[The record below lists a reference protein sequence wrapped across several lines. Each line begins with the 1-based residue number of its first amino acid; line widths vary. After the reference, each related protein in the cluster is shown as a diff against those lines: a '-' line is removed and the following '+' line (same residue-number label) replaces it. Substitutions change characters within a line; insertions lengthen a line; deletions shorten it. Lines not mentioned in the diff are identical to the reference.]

1 MIIIKIEAGNSAFF
15 IRNSAYFC
23 FLMSETKLN
32 IIRIND
38 FK

>member
-1 MIIIKIEAGNSAFF
+1 MIIIKIEVGDSAFF
-15 IRNSAYFC
+15 IRNSACFC
-23 FLMSETKLN
+23 LLMSETKLN